1 MLSWWDYRIDL
12 LCISCVSLECVVLFK
27 LIDQLHGLFYAD
39 AFVWFGRVCVLSEVC
54 IIVITHKCA

>member
-1 MLSWWDYRIDL
+1 M
-12 LCISCVSLECVVLFK
+12 LFK